1 MDAAHRI
8 QVGRAR
14 RALEQRAAAI
24 HPGPLAGG
32 GGWLVLRWSGGI
44 VSAYAAQAVAL
55 VLYGL
60 INGAAVTGGAWFGPL
75 RRPRRPASWA
85 GAPRQA

>member
-1 MDAAHRI
+1 M
-8 QVGRAR
+8 GRAR

-32 GGWLVLRWSGGI
+32 GGGWLALRWSGGI

-60 INGAAVTGGAWFGPL
+60 INGAAVAGGAWFGPL
-75 RRPRRPASWA
+75 GRPLRPASWA